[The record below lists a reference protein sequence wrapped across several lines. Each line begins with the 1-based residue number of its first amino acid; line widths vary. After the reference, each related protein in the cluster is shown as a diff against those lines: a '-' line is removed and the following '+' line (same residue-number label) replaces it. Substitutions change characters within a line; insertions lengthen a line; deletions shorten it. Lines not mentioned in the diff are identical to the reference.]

1 MNNEKNTALAEDIV
15 FESELIPTYGDMEMM
30 LTQDGVTLNRHAK
43 NYLAEIASLPA
54 FDADAADKS
63 AGRVLAG
70 DEAAKSALI
79 EGTMRLVV
87 CAAKRFVG
95 RGVTFLDLLQEG
107 SLGLVGAVEDY
118 TAEDG
123 DFRTYAAGAVLEALE
138 YAVEDAEDSG
148 KIPDHLTELLHTIS
162 RSDMVLEEQLG
173 REATPEEIAA
183 DTGLALDEVT
193 SVMEIME
200 DIAAQDNGEEAAE
213 DSAEETA
220 AAAEESRP
228 HYNPGR
234 HTNS

>member
-1 MNNEKNTALAEDIV
+1 MNNEKNLTLAEDIV

-43 NYLAEIASLPA
+43 NYLSEIASLPA
-54 FDADAADKS
+54 LDADAVD
-63 AGRVLAG
+63 RLVRRLLQE
-70 DEAAKSALI
+70 DPTAKSDLI

-87 CAAKRFVG
+87 CAAKRYCG
-95 RGVTFLDLLQEG
+95 RGVTFLDLLQEA

-123 DFRTYAAGAVLEALE
+123 DFRTYAACAIVEALE
-138 YAVEDAEDSG
+138 YAVEEAADSG
-148 KIPDHLTELLHTIS
+148 KIPDHLTELLNMIS

-200 DIAAQDNGEEAAE
+200 DIASQDNGEA
-213 DSAEETA
+213 SAEEETVEA
-220 AAAEESRP
+220 DAGAYP
-228 HYNPGR
+228 HYDPGR
-234 HTNS
+234 HTHS